1 MKKIL
6 AILLV
11 LCLVLGLSSA
21 AMAAGAPKFK
31 KQPAP
36 TTETTS
42 EKGKIVFTFDA
53 TDYDQNLSNWI
64 FENPETGETYTGP
77 ELREL
82 MSDVKG
88 FSLKATNKK
97 KYLTLEKVPESM
109 NGWYVRVVLSNK
121 NGYTVTSDDTR
132 LWCYGME
139 NAGSA
144 ADAGNTEPAPENNI
158 PAVKYITVKAEDLK
172 LFTLDA
178 EGNPVDTEP
187 AATLTFAES
196 GNVSVQ
202 SDRPVEYWIVNGMKI
217 TPAQSVNGFVLMDVK
232 TDLNI
237 SAVFGEAPADPNAP
251 CQVTCTGCTFTYH
264 AGQLRSVTSGAVP
277 PGAAIIVSAA
287 AGADVSAGYT
297 INGEGPERAGSVS
310 FRLVINGDTTIS
322 LP

>member
-1 MKKIL
+1 
-6 AILLV
+6 
-11 LCLVLGLSSA
+11 
-21 AMAAGAPKFK
+21 
-31 KQPAP
+31 
-36 TTETTS
+36 
-42 EKGKIVFTFDA
+42 
-53 TDYDQNLSNWI
+53 
-64 FENPETGETYTGP
+64 
-77 ELREL
+77 
-82 MSDVKG
+82 
-88 FSLKATNKK
+88 
-97 KYLTLEKVPESM
+97 
-109 NGWYVRVVLSNK
+109 
-121 NGYTVTSDDTR
+121 
-132 LWCYGME
+132 ME